1 MTHVTTVA
9 VSRDRGLLDLLPLS
23 LEDPDEGCIR
33 PSEDVFCFRTGDP
46 RVNEQTVLCMLHTLM
61 IRNHNLIARQLAGLN
76 PHWSDETIFQETR
89 HINVALFQHITFNEF
104 LPRILGK
111 HFMSVFGCSLEK
123 GGSYFKGYDTQ
134 CSAAIL
140 NEFSTAAYRCFFPT
154 TNYTISRSSGNK

>member
-1 MTHVTTVA
+1 M
-9 VSRDRGLLDLLPLS
+9 
-23 LEDPDEGCIR
+23 
-33 PSEDVFCFRTGDP
+33 
-46 RVNEQTVLCMLHTLM
+46 NEQPGLAAIHTLLV
-61 IRNHNLIARQLAGLN
+61 REHNRVADRLAEIN
-76 PHWSDETIFQETR
+76 PHWDDERVFQEAR
-89 HINVALFQHITFNEF
+89 KIVSAINQHITFNEF

-154 TNYTISRSSGNK
+154 TNYTISRLSASKILLHFLSQVWPQFDSGHNGDGQIVD